1 MSEFAALSTSGL
13 AEDLSCPICMGTF
26 KDAVVVKDKWLRGG
40 HQDCPQCRQKIP
52 SRRSLRKDL
61 IFRQMIAR
69 LFPDV
74 EKFESVNDELLE
86 KVNKRKSMG
95 CVDRTDFAVSLPGAG
110 RRRSRHPGSQTPS
123 AASPMQ
129 SEALRMESQDFTP
142 ATDMAAES
150 QAEQVYHDIPTPTPP
165 PEEQMPTVAEILHP
179 APRHSPPLSALGLP
193 RALALELIFGS
204 MFSARRQVG
213 ERCLM
218 RSRPWLQ
225 PRPCANIGT
234 CACIGTYACIGT
246 CACIGRRFLQRLLL
260 ESSTSFEDVALL
272 IRTTALEQPSP
283 PETCLV
289 FRAALPPQGGREVD
303 LLALEWRA
311 PPSQRGVGIG
321 AVRDCMVAEQAS
333 QKMTPAGIEPVHCLV
348 VLIATDE
355 EAAQLPPARPTRCPN
370 VTCACCRGAG
380 AADLGPSPHVLCVD

>member
-204 MFSARRQVG
+204 MFSARRQ
-213 ERCLM
+213 
-218 RSRPWLQ
+218 
-225 PRPCANIGT
+225 
-234 CACIGTYACIGT
+234 
-246 CACIGRRFLQRLLL
+246 RLLL